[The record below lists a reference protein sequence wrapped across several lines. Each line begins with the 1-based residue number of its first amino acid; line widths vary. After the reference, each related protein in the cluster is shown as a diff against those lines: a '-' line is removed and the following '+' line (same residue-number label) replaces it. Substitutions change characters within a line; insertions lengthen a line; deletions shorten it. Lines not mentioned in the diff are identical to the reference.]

1 MRIRFATGLFTLLT
15 AVCLSVS
22 TAWADDY
29 LAEASTNGVARWPV
43 ERVPIKVF
51 IEEGK
56 PEIGYTAELKET
68 LKQAFTDWSSVSSG
82 HLKFEMLPTR
92 DNAQIICDWTN
103 DPKKMMTPKEGG
115 YTIVTPDTK
124 GILHADILIL
134 TLPPGGSKT
143 MPPNFAKRVALHE
156 VGHAIGL
163 LGHSSSPND
172 VMYDTVPPNDQA
184 TALSD
189 RDKNTIVSLYSA
201 APGVLVSKPFDPTKT
216 NVPASAESPALKC
229 VRLNNEA
236 VALLQKNELQAAV
249 AKLEEARGIDPNN
262 QLVNSTLG
270 GVYANLGS
278 ITAMLGQFPASVLY
292 FEKAVPALEK
302 GMNKSALLSTL
313 TNYSKILRLMKQE
326 AKANAIDAKLK
337 SLQ

>member
-1 MRIRFATGLFTLLT
+1 MQIRFSTVVL
-15 AVCLSVS
+15 VV
-22 TAWADDY
+22 TAWFSACSVAIADDY
-29 LAEASTNGVARWPV
+29 LAEASVNGVARWPA

-56 PEIGYTAELKET
+56 PDIGYTAELKET
-68 LKQAFTDWSSVSSG
+68 LQKAFENWSAVSAG
-82 HLKFEMLPTR
+82 HLKFEVLPTR

-124 GILHADILIL
+124 GILHADIVIL
-134 TLPPGGSKT
+134 TLPPTGAAK

-172 VMYDTVPPNDQA
+172 VMFDTVPPNDQP

-189 RDKNTIVSLYSA
+189 RDKNTVVSLYSA
-201 APGVLVSKPFDPTKT
+201 GPETLVTKPFDPTKV

-236 VALLQKNELQAAV
+236 VELLKGNNLQAAV
-249 AKLEEARGIDPNN
+249 AKLEEARAIDPNN

-270 GVYANLGS
+270 GVYANLAS
-278 ITAMLGQFPASVLY
+278 LTAMLGQFPASVSY

-302 GMNKSALLSTL
+302 GMNKSALLTTL
-313 TNYSKILRLMKQE
+313 TNYSKILRMMKKDAQ
-326 AKANAIDAKLK
+326 ANEIDAKLK

>member
-1 MRIRFATGLFTLLT
+1 MA
-15 AVCLSVS
+15 
-22 TAWADDY
+22 ADDY
-29 LAEASTNGVARWPV
+29 LNEASVNGVARWPA
-43 ERVPIKVF
+43 ERLPIKVF
-51 IEEGK
+51 IQEGR
-56 PEIGYTAELKET
+56 PEVGYTVELKET
-68 LKQAFTDWSSVSSG
+68 LKQAFQDWSAVSPD
-82 HLKFEMLPTR
+82 HLKFEFLASR

-115 YTIVTPDTK
+115 YAIVTPDMK

-134 TLPPGGSKT
+134 TVPPAGSKT

-163 LGHSSSPND
+163 LGHSSSPTD
-172 VMYDTVPPNDQA
+172 VMYDTVPPNDQP

-189 RDKNTIVSLYSA
+189 RDKHTIVSLYTA
-201 APGVLVSKPFDPTKT
+201 APGILVTKAFDPTKVS
-216 NVPASAESPALKC
+216 VPGTAESPALKC

-236 VALLQKNELQAAV
+236 VALLQKNNLQAAV

-270 GVYANLGS
+270 GVYANLAS
-278 ITAMLGQFPASVLY
+278 LTAMMGQLPVSAAY
-292 FEKAVPALEK
+292 FEKAIPALEK
-302 GMNKSALLSTL
+302 GMNKQNLVQTL
-313 TNYSKILRLMKQE
+313 ANYSKILRMLKKDAQ
-326 AKANAIDAKLK
+326 ANEVDAKLK